1 MAKILTA
8 IFGANN
14 RNTTVAGI
22 GALLVV
28 VGSLLSTGHVS
39 EEALAAAL
47 GFLGLGS
54 LAARDGGTGSDT

>member
-28 VGSLLSTGHVS
+28 VGSLLSTGPGGGARVS
-39 EEALAAAL
+39 
-47 GFLGLGS
+47 G
-54 LAARDGGTGSDT
+54 ARESGGA